1 MTEHLE
7 AENAKFP
14 PVPLLGCTAWAGEKA
29 GQPSSVKAKL
39 WLHAQQTAR
48 TGFAAEMAVSPPRP
62 ERELPRAPSAVG
74 SADSAEVRSAARPDP
89 RLHYRDYCRPK
100 LANLLAATGLD
111 APYRAARGA
120 SLIDATGEA
129 VTDFVGGFGAA
140 LLGHNPPELKQLAIE
155 LLERDTP
162 AHAQGSNREAAGA
175 LARRL
180 SGLMPGNT
188 RYVAHLSNS
197 GAEAIEA
204 ALKHAYKVHLDLV
217 RRHHEAIARETNEL
231 YHRIEDR
238 ELTVA
243 LPGGKRAVD
252 FRDNL
257 DEHNL
262 EQFESFQKHPVAI
275 AFLGSFHGKTTSAL
289 KVTYNHS
296 FRDGF
301 EGLSAIE
308 TEFVDPHEPER
319 LGEIVDAQACQF
331 LRPVVRGA
339 EVVLEPVQVTRVFA
353 CLLEPIQGEGGI
365 RPMPTDTLHWIAEH
379 HRALGLPLIVDE
391 VQTGCGRTGRF
402 LAIEETPLAVDEPEY
417 VVLSKALGGGL
428 VKIAATLIRS
438 DILDHDFG
446 ILHTLT
452 FGEDEFSCLI
462 AHRVID
468 MLTRD
473 DGRVMEEVRTKGL
486 YLRQGLE
493 GLRAKYPELVS
504 EVRGAG
510 LMLAIEFTDLSG
522 QSPFFR
528 IAGHQG
534 FLSILLASF
543 LLRHHRVRVLG
554 PLTNLLSGN
563 PGRIRRAV
571 LRLQPPVVVSAAE
584 IDRLVAALDEALAIV
599 RANDE
604 ALLVGHLLGWVPSA
618 QERRAP
624 RCRVDPWPVQAEHHE
639 IDGRTAFILHP
650 ISAANVREYFFPSLA
665 GRPVA
670 DRQIETWWQQISP
683 YLEPAHVRREVVTSH
698 GFALEVNLVMVPY
711 LPAALTGAGLRQR
724 PQAVR
729 DKIQD
734 AVTIAKEL
742 GDDNIP
748 VTMVGLGAYTSIAT
762 RSGQT
767 LNDHEMAVST
777 GNAYTAAL
785 TLEGVA
791 RAAEDAGVDLTKAKV
806 AIVGGGG
813 NIGQVLAVFFAGS
826 CASLVL
832 LGSSRSDARTRLDAT
847 RDACLESL
855 RLGEV
860 GGQSPLPPRTSQP
873 ACTISCETDAAVLR
887 DCDVIVVTTS
897 SPDRELLTPDQLK
910 PGAIVCCTSL
920 PSNLSE
926 AFQRQPGGIVA
937 FDGGLARLPENARLD
952 FVGLPAEGL
961 AFGCLAETLL
971 LGFDGHNHSFCKGRV
986 SVAQVHRTWAMA
998 ARHGFGLGA
1007 FQLGGQPLRQGGRTG
1022 HVPA

>member
-1 MTEHLE
+1 MQNSTFRPC
-7 AENAKFP
+7 ENSS
-14 PVPLLGCTAWAGEKA
+14 PLLVADTNTLSRYCL
-29 GQPSSVKAKL
+29 GQ
-39 WLHAQQTAR
+39 AQD
-48 TGFAAEMAVSPPRP
+48 SPPRP
-62 ERELPRAPSAVG
+62 ERELPIAPSAIG
-74 SADSAEVRSAARPDP
+74 SADSVEVRPTARRDP
-89 RLHYRDYCRPK
+89 LLHYRDYCRPK

-120 SLIDATGEA
+120 TLIDATGGV

-155 LLERDTP
+155 LLESDTP

-175 LARRL
+175 LAARL
-180 SGLMPGNT
+180 SGMMPGSA

-197 GAEAIEA
+197 GTEAIEA

-231 YHRIEDR
+231 YHRLEDC
-238 ELTVA
+238 ELTAA

-319 LGEIVDAQACQF
+319 LGEIVDARACQF

-339 EVVLEPVQVTRVFA
+339 EVVLEPVRVTRVFA

-365 RPMPTDTLHWIAEH
+365 RPMPTDTMRWIAEH
-379 HRALGLPLIVDE
+379 HRAVGLPLIVDE

-402 LAIEETPLAVDEPEY
+402 LALAETPLAVDEPEY

-428 VKIAATLIRS
+428 VKIAATLIRA

-446 ILHTLT
+446 ILHTST

-462 AHRVID
+462 AHRVLDI
-468 MLTRD
+468 LTRD
-473 DGRVMEEVRTKGL
+473 DGRVMKEARTKGL

-493 GLRAKYPELVS
+493 SLQAKYPELIS
-504 EVRGAG
+504 EVRGRG
-510 LMLAIEFTDLSG
+510 LMLAVEFTDLSG

-528 IAGHQG
+528 IAGRQG

-543 LLRHHRVRVLG
+543 LLRHHRIRILG

-571 LRLQPPVVVSAAE
+571 LRLQPPVVVSEAE
-584 IDRLVAALDEALAIV
+584 IERLVAALDEALAIV

-604 ALLVGHLLGWVPSA
+604 ALLVGHLIGWVPSA

-639 IDGRTAFILHP
+639 IDGRTAFIVHP
-650 ISAANVREYFFPSLA
+650 ISVANVREYFFPSLA

-670 DRQIETWWQQISP
+670 DHQLETWWEQISR

-698 GFALEVNLVMVPY
+698 GFVLEVNLVAVPY
-711 LPAALTGAGLRQR
+711 LPAALAGRGLRQR
-724 PQAVR
+724 PQEVR

-748 VTMVGLGAYTSIAT
+748 VTMVGLGAYTSVAT
-762 RSGQT
+762 RGGLT
-767 LNDHEMAVST
+767 LNDHEMAVTS
-777 GNAYTAAL
+777 GNGYTAAVM
-785 TLEGVA
+785 LEGVA
-791 RAAEDAGVDLTKAKV
+791 RAAQGSGVDLTKARV
-806 AIVGGGG
+806 AIVGAGG
-813 NIGQVLAVFFAGS
+813 NIGQILAVFFAAS

-832 LGSSRSDARTRLDAT
+832 LGSRRSDARTRLDAT

-860 GGQSPLPPRTSQP
+860 GGQSPLPPRTGLP
-873 ACTISCETDAAVLR
+873 GCNISCENDTAVLR

-897 SPDRELLTPDQLK
+897 SPDRELLIPDQVK

-926 AFQRQPGGIVA
+926 AFHRQPGGIVA

-952 FVGLPAEGL
+952 FVGLPTGGL

-1007 FQLGGQPLRQGGRTG
+1007 LQLSGRPLMQRERTD